1 MVKEGNQSLPF
12 HRDRKKKKLK
22 IQQVGE
28 ISKAYALQIL
38 MKGLTKLY
46 VLINSTN

>member
-12 HRDRKKKKLK
+12 HRDRKKKLK